1 MPADSPLLVVGP
13 VPAGLQAEAVC
24 ATLGEASARLAD
36 TVFDAVLVVQA
47 DATAAPLATW
57 PALSQACLDAAVLL
71 VIDAPTPAL
80 ATDLLGR
87 GVQAVLATADANP
100 GALQRAID
108 QAVQRKRIER
118 EARKAYATDLSTGL
132 PNQAQLLEHMNHLL
146 ALRERAP
153 GLMALLVLRVEG
165 LASAEAALGPAAA
178 GALRRKLAVRL
189 RASLR
194 ASDVVASVGGDA
206 FAALLAWIDAP
217 AAAERVGVKLVRALQ
232 RPLRIVDRELA
243 VAASV
248 GIAHY
253 PEQGKDA
260 QTLLRLA
267 FAGAAGAVAIGR
279 SGFANIVERGPAS
292 AANDEAAD

>member
-1 MPADSPLLVVGP
+1 MPADFHLLVVGP
-13 VPAGLQAEAVC
+13 APATLRADSAC
-24 ATLGEASARLAD
+24 ATLAEATARLAD

-47 DATAAPLATW
+47 DDVGTLATW
-57 PALSQACLDAAVLL
+57 PALSQACLDAAVVL
-71 VIDAPTPAL
+71 VTDMPTPEL
-80 ATDLLGR
+80 AVDLLGR
-87 GVQAVLATADANP
+87 GVQAVLATADASP
-100 GALQRAID
+100 GVLERALH
-108 QAVQRKRIER
+108 QAVLRKRLER
-118 EARKAYATDLSTGL
+118 EARKAYATDLATGL

-153 GLMALLVLRVEG
+153 GPMALLVLRIEG

-194 ASDVVASVGGDA
+194 ASDVVASIGSDA

-217 AAAERVGVKLVRALQ
+217 AAAERVGAKLVRALQ
-232 RPLRIVDRELA
+232 RPLRVVDRELA

-267 FAGAAGAVAIGR
+267 FAGATGSAAIGR
-279 SGFANIVERGPAS
+279 AGFANIVERGPAS
-292 AANDEAAD
+292 AANDETAD

>member
-1 MPADSPLLVVGP
+1 MSSDLQLLVAGP
-13 VPAGLQAEAVC
+13 APAGLPAAVVC
-24 ATLGEASARLAD
+24 GDLASAAERLAD
-36 TVFDAVLVVQA
+36 TVFDAVLIVLP
-47 DATAAPLATW
+47 DTPATLATW

-71 VIDAPTPAL
+71 VTDTPTPAL

-87 GVQAVLATADANP
+87 GVQAVLATADASP
-100 GALQRAID
+100 GALERALQ

-118 EARKAYATDLSTGL
+118 EARKAYATDLATGL
-132 PNQAQLLEHMNHLL
+132 PNQTQLLEHMNHLL
-146 ALRERAP
+146 ALREREP
-153 GLMALLVLRVEG
+153 GPMALLVLRVEG
-165 LASAEAALGPAAA
+165 LASAEAALGAAAA

-217 AAAERVGVKLVRALQ
+217 AAAERVGTKLVRALQ
-232 RPLRIVDRELA
+232 RPLRVVDRDLA

-253 PEQGKDA
+253 PEQGRDA

-267 FAGAAGAVAIGR
+267 FAGATGAAAIGR
-279 SGFANIVERGPAS
+279 AGFANIVERGPAT